1 MRDDGRDD
9 PMVVS
14 TRIQTVLE
22 AEDLR
27 VMVEYRVREG
37 GVDDWKVT
45 VSADWEGRRVSES
58 DLVDFAILSLFEA
71 RLKLFFGSH
80 AAPMAP
86 IQAQDDRSLFTIGF
100 LGS

>member
-14 TRIQTVLE
+14 TRIETVLE
-22 AEDLR
+22 AEYLR

-45 VSADWEGRRVSES
+45 VSADSGRTP
-58 DLVDFAILSLFEA
+58 SL
-71 RLKLFFGSH
+71 GN
-80 AAPMAP
+80 
-86 IQAQDDRSLFTIGF
+86 
-100 LGS
+100 